1 MKKFLPHLPGTGLTP
16 VAQATAAAAGAS
28 AAAQSSAT
36 TPTVASAKKRG
47 RPSKAKPYRIEGR
60 NGWWAN
66 PTLPGGHR
74 PLRSFK
80 TEEEAAKWIDEQMEK
95 ATAAI
100 QPALGGP
107 ERATVGQLL
116 FKYAYRATVLKG
128 GAEAELTRINNYLA
142 GSALPSLRLVVDAE
156 GRRKLEQV
164 ATQSKVGNQRGWQE
178 YIDTRRELR
187 GQTYALIHHIGG
199 KKCSD
204 LTTELLGDLAT
215 TMEAEGLSASTVQKE
230 IALLKAAFNMAIRE
244 WRWKGYENPAVGIKL
259 GKSES
264 RFVRVSAEEEQRLV
278 QALSRCDNPQMWP
291 LVELAISTCMRK
303 GSLLAMKWSQVSLET
318 EEVHVWG
325 KGFNVTLPLSP
336 RAVELLK
343 SLPRDGSDKV
353 FSMTSNAV
361 QLAWNHVRE
370 NARLPNLQFRDLR
383 HVGATFYA
391 RAGFKAHHL
400 KKVLGHKSTRMADVY
415 VNLVESDVREALARA
430 EADHGGSR
438 PMPPSE
444 VHAGS
449 DIKAIMA
456 QRRAQRL
463 NGQPELPPNV
473 VRFPM
478 KRRA

>member
-1 MKKFLPHLPGTGLTP
+1 
-16 VAQATAAAAGAS
+16 
-28 AAAQSSAT
+28 
-36 TPTVASAKKRG
+36 
-47 RPSKAKPYRIEGR
+47 
-60 NGWWAN
+60 
-66 PTLPGGHR
+66 
-74 PLRSFK
+74 
-80 TEEEAAKWIDEQMEK
+80 MEK

-107 ERATVGQLL
+107 EQATVGQLL

-128 GAEAELTRINNYLA
+128 GANAELTRINNYLA
-142 GSALPSLRLVVDAE
+142 GNALPSLRLVVDSE

-164 ATQSKVGNQRGWQE
+164 ATQPKAGIQRGWQQ
-178 YIDTRRELR
+178 YIDARRELR
-187 GQTYALIHHIGG
+187 EQTYTLIHRIGG
-199 KKCSD
+199 MKCSR
-204 LTTELLGDLAT
+204 LTTELLGELAT
-215 TMEAEGLSASTVQKE
+215 VMEAEGLSESTVQKE
-230 IALLKAAFNMAIRE
+230 IALLKAAFNTASRE
-244 WRWKGYENPAVGIKL
+244 WRWKGFENPAVGIKL

-264 RFVRVSAEEEQRLV
+264 RFVRVSAEEEQRLA
-278 QALSRCDNPQMWP
+278 QALARCDNPQMWP

-303 GSLLAMKWSQVSLET
+303 GSLLGLKWSQISFET
-318 EEVHVWG
+318 GEAHVWG

-336 RAVELLK
+336 RAIELLK

-353 FSMTSNAV
+353 FSMSSNAV
-361 QLAWNHVRE
+361 QLAWNHVRK
-370 NARLPNLQFRDLR
+370 NARLPHLQFRDLR

-391 RAGFKAHHL
+391 KAGLNAHQL
-400 KKVLGHKSTRMADVY
+400 KTVLGHKSTRMADIY
-415 VNLVESDVREALARA
+415 VNLVNSDVCDAMTRA
-430 EADHGGSR
+430 ETDHGGSR
-438 PMPPSE
+438 AMPPAD